1 MCVLA
6 LQAQGRG
13 AVCQLMFKLVLYI
26 PCQQLGGGM
35 SVDVYVSIVY
45 IMPTIGGYV
54 YFVGCV

>member
-35 SVDVYVSIVY
+35 LVDVYVSIVY
-45 IMPTIGGYV
+45 IMPAIGGYV
-54 YFVGCV
+54 